1 MSGPECA
8 TELFHRW
15 RSGDEEAA
23 AELFSLYSSKLNALA
38 ERNLSHR
45 LIQRVDG
52 VDVVQSV
59 FRSFFT
65 RSARGEF
72 HIKNSVELWRLL
84 VKITLS
90 KARSQARR
98 HTSAKRDVNAEIH
111 GVEEWMLE
119 AFTGEPGPLEA
130 ATLLDQIETV
140 LEGLPDAYGEVLAL
154 SLEGMSR
161 TEIAQKL
168 GISRQTV
175 YRALTLLKDRLQK
188 SLAKA

>member
-15 RSGDEEAA
+15 RSGDERAA
-23 AELFSLYSSKLNALA
+23 ADLFRLYSAKLTALA

-45 LIQRVDG
+45 LIQRLDG
-52 VDVVQSV
+52 EDIVQSV
-59 FRSFFT
+59 FRTFFT

-72 HIKNSVELWRLL
+72 RIKNSVELWQLL

-98 HTSAKRDVNAEIH
+98 HTSEKRDVNAEIH

-119 AFTGEPGPLEA
+119 AFTSDPGPLEA

-140 LEGLPDAYGEVLAL
+140 LDGLPNAYGEVLAL
-154 SLEGMSR
+154 SLEGSTR

-175 YRALTLLKDRLQK
+175 YRAISLLKERLQK
-188 SLAKA
+188 PAKA